1 MDNLVYKIEKIV
13 RHCGEIVLNSKNDS
27 LDIEYKDGAANIV
40 TRYDKMIQEILK
52 NELLK
57 ILPDAN
63 FIGEEEDLHKEI
75 STSGY
80 TYIVDP
86 IDGTMNFSRGLSLSA
101 ISVALLKDGI
111 PYIGVCYNPYL
122 DEMFIAQKNMGAY
135 LNNKQIKVSDKNLNE
150 GLLLIGSSPYSK
162 ELHKESIELLY
173 KYSTIATDFRRVGAA
188 VLDLCNIACGRA
200 ELYIELKLQPWD
212 YAAGTLIVQEAGGNV
227 TNMNQEEMKF
237 NKPSSIVASNNKE
250 DYFKYI

>member
-40 TRYDKMIQEILK
+40 TRYDKMIQEILR

-57 ILPDAN
+57 ILPEAI

-75 STSGY
+75 SSNGY

-86 IDGTMNFSRGLSLSA
+86 IDGTMNFSRELSLSA

-162 ELHKESIELLY
+162 ELHKKSIELLY

-227 TNMNQEEMKF
+227 TDINQEEMKF

>member
-1 MDNLVYKIEKIV
+1 MNNLIYKIEKIV
-13 RHCGEIVLNSKNDS
+13 RHCGEIILSRNDN
-27 LDIEYKDGAANIV
+27 LDIEYKDGTANIV

-57 ILPDAN
+57 ILPEAI
-63 FIGEEEDLHKEI
+63 FIGEEEDLHNEI

-162 ELHKESIELLY
+162 ELNKKSIELLY

-212 YAAGTLIVQEAGGNV
+212 YAAGTLIVQEAGGKV
-227 TNMNQEEMKF
+227 TDINREEMKF